1 MNFLAHTY
9 LSGCNE
15 EIIVGNFMGD
25 YVKGKN
31 YLYLPE
37 LIRKGILIHRDIDYF
52 TDSHSITR
60 RSKHRLV
67 EKYHKY
73 AGVITDI
80 FYDHFLATSWSSY
93 CDIPLKE
100 YVDRTYDLLK
110 KNYKSL
116 PTAIKVW
123 FPTFLEN
130 NWMMAYQ
137 TVEGIELVL
146 DRMSANTSLPD
157 HTDFAIEVMR
167 RDYDLFTEDF
177 NAFFPKIIDFIE
189 EKYKIDV
196 KIQMTR
202 SSDC

>member
-9 LSGCNE
+9 LSGCND

-25 YVKGKN
+25 YVKGRN
-31 YLYLPE
+31 YLHLPE
-37 LIRKGILIHRDIDYF
+37 LIRKGVLIHRDIDFY
-52 TDSHSITR
+52 TDTHPVTR
-60 RSKHRLV
+60 RSKRRLV
-67 EKYHKY
+67 EKYDKY
-73 AGVITDI
+73 SGVITDI
-80 FYDHFLATSWSSY
+80 FYDHFLASLWTSYS
-93 CDIPLKE
+93 DIPLKE
-100 YVDRTYDLLK
+100 YVDRTYGLLK

-157 HTDFAIEVMR
+157 HTEYAIKVLRSE
-167 RDYDLFTEDF
+167 YDLFTGDF
-177 NAFFPKIIDFIE
+177 NDFFPDIIDFIE

-196 KIQMTR
+196 KIQMSR
-202 SSDC
+202 KDGC